1 MRSDLPIIDG
11 NTEEYW
17 AAAGR
22 GVLLIK
28 HCRSCGLQY
37 FYPRPRCPEC
47 WSNDT
52 EWVEACGRGTI
63 YSYSVVRRQGLMPF
77 RDKVPYVVAVVELDE
92 GPRMSCNIVDCG
104 PEAVRIGA
112 EVRVTFEV
120 RDDVHLPQFS
130 LVELGPSGRP

>member
-1 MRSDLPIIDG
+1 
-11 NTEEYW
+11 
-17 AAAGR
+17 
-22 GVLLIK
+22 
-28 HCRSCGLQY
+28 
-37 FYPRPRCPEC
+37 
-47 WSNDT
+47 
-52 EWVEACGRGTI
+52 
-63 YSYSVVRRQGLMPF
+63 MPF

-112 EVRVTFEV
+112 EVRVTFEA